1 MRRMNWEEFLAA
13 LAAMPEGQKLVDAG
27 KAFQESWK
35 GELSKKNGENQTL
48 RSRAKDAEGKVT
60 ALQANVTKLND
71 HFGWDE
77 NTDLDEALVQ
87 LSKNKNASPDLVNKL
102 ARLEAKMKEQANQQ
116 AQSLADERGKRHS
129 ILKQDAIRK
138 ALTQE
143 NAANPDA
150 LLDLFS
156 GKVKIE
162 EETDN
167 LFLDDGKGGQLSI
180 GDGIKGWMAENPWAV
195 SNKQNPGAGSG
206 GGDGAGGKGSFGQSL
221 AKEIAASSKQ
231 SAEGQVNYFG

>member
-1 MRRMNWEEFLAA
+1 MNWEEFLAA

-77 NTDLDEALVQ
+77 NTNLDDALVE
-87 LSKNKNASPDLVNKL
+87 LSKNKNASPDLLTKV
-102 ARLEAKMKEQANQQ
+102 ARLEAKIKEQATQQ
-116 AQSLADERGKRHS
+116 EKSLADERGKRHA

-143 NAANPDA
+143 NAANADA

-180 GDGIKGWMAENPWAV
+180 SEGVKSWMAENPWAV

-206 GGDGAGGKGSFGQSL
+206 GGDGAGGKGSFGESL
-221 AKEIAASSKQ
+221 AKEIATSAKQ
-231 SAEGQVNYFG
+231 SSESQVNYFG

>member
-1 MRRMNWEEFLAA
+1 MNWEEFIAA
-13 LAAMPEGQKLVDAG
+13 LAAMSDGQKFVDAA
-27 KAFQESWK
+27 KSFQESWK

-48 RSRAKDAEGKVT
+48 RTRAKDAEGKLT
-60 ALQANVTKLND
+60 TLKTNVTKIHD

-77 NTDLDEALVQ
+77 NTDLDDALVE
-87 LSKNKNASPDLVNKL
+87 LSKNKNVSPDLIKKL
-102 ARLEAKMKEQANQQ
+102 ERLESKMKEEAAKN
-116 AQSLADERGKRHS
+116 AKSLEDERGKRHT
-129 ILKQDAIRK
+129 IIKQDAIRK
-138 ALTQE
+138 ALAKE

-150 LLDLFS
+150 LLDLFA

-180 GDGIKGWMAENPWAV
+180 DDGIKSWMSENPWAI

-206 GGDGAGGKGSFGQSL
+206 GGDGAGGQGSFGQSL
-221 AKEIAASSKQ
+221 AKEIATSSKQ
-231 SAEGQVNYFG
+231 SSEAQVNYFG